1 MNMCQIRVQCYS
13 LAMAAVTHPAKVP
26 STQRRTPSQVRS
38 RERVEKILD
47 ATSKIVA
54 SDGVEAVSTR
64 TISDAAGVPVAS
76 IYQYFADRDAILLA
90 LIERDT
96 AEMDEQVRLDL
107 ADLTEISVASLVST
121 TMRAYARRP
130 AFVEIYLRGRT
141 NAAIHEYC
149 RAHNRRTAGELR
161 DFAIAAG
168 LADPDLPTAA
178 TELAV
183 EIGDRVFQ
191 LAYETDR
198 KGDEFLINEGI
209 SMVTAY
215 MLTYATLAGIAGT
228 SS

>member
-64 TISDAAGVPVAS
+64 TISD
-76 IYQYFADRDAILLA
+76 QYFADRDAILLA

-121 TMRAYARRP
+121 TMRAYTAVYARRP